1 MNRGKASDL
10 TFLNVP
16 TPIGNGPSDFRVFAR
31 PDPATLA
38 PLFTPQVPIVQMQ
51 PLFPPFVQPPAVPYA
66 TRSHGLGPA
75 PTISLVTLAIILVL
89 WVARILF
96 HK

>member
-1 MNRGKASDL
+1 MNRGQVSDL

-51 PLFPPFVQPPAVPYA
+51 PHMPPFIQPPMVPYSA
-66 TRSHGLGPA
+66 QPRPLGPA
-75 PTISLVTLAIILVL
+75 PTISLVTLAVILVL
-89 WVARILF
+89 WVARMLF
-96 HK
+96 RK